1 MNFNLNLF
9 DMLDESFEYIAQG
22 FETYPLPIFFMILTS
37 ISMLFFFLQYPFFSI
52 QGSTKNNNTQIEEMV
67 QKLVSRANKH
77 STKSIKNQHKDI
89 IVAYKESVTALS
101 LLNCAM
107 VLIEESKDS
116 DLQINI
122 IGISIN
128 EYYKNLTNF
137 KNDIEVRIDTI
148 LIAG

>member
-1 MNFNLNLF
+1 MNSNLNLF
-9 DMLDESFEYIAQG
+9 NMLDESFEYIAQG
-22 FETYPLPIFFMILTS
+22 FETYPLPIFLIILS
-37 ISMLFFFLQYPFFSI
+37 ISLFYFYLQYPFFST
-52 QGSTKNNNTQIEEMV
+52 QGSSKDNNTQIDEMV

-77 STKSIKNQHKDI
+77 SSKSIKNQHKDI

-101 LLNCAM
+101 LLNSAM

-116 DLQINI
+116 DLQIKGMTI
-122 IGISIN
+122 Q

>member
-1 MNFNLNLF
+1 MNSNLNLF
-9 DMLDESFEYIAQG
+9 NMIDESFEYIAQG

-37 ISMLFFFLQYPFFSI
+37 ISIFFFLQYPFFSI
-52 QGSTKNNNTQIEEMV
+52 QGSTKNNNTQFEEMV

-116 DLQINI
+116 DLQFNI

-137 KNDIEVRIDTI
+137 KNDIEVRIDSI